1 MTFRRALTGTR
12 KGKSQYSPICPIKKK
27 RKRNKKGVGAKGMEE
42 PVWMRGAKRRIEPV
56 RPDVAAAVGLCAH
69 SNRDDNSVLSQ
80 RQRQRLDD
88 IAVRLGVA
96 PSPQGT
102 CAALAAALGDEW
114 TNASESAD
122 IFAAEEARAM
132 GPLSV
137 APSRALL
144 SGIAWSDLPPE
155 MQVPI
160 VRDLVERDPRAAA
173 ALYATGLAGARPFIG
188 ETHMAFIVDD
198 QGALNQVN
206 VPLIEYA
213 RLAAAFGETDPL
225 DLFLASA
232 TCSLKALASWYA
244 SSDIRPNAEPAPNAQ
259 SIMRAPTGVSD
270 AYVSALGEGLSNE
283 AVDDIPL
290 QQLTWAIERLPADP
304 TIFDVARSILTG
316 PLPGDAANVARQW
329 YEFVTTPSTPVGRSY
344 VPTDKIG
351 VRSEVLRVR
360 PSVVP
365 QTLAVTAHERGIP
378 LGVFPEPF
386 NADAFRGMRLVG
398 TVPSEQVRAWF
409 LPYVTDQPR
418 ESKALDAWIAGPRF
432 MRGAASTGLVDTLR
446 NRTRQDPLPLVD
458 AVDTIGEAIQDHV
471 PTTGGCA
478 AYLPSALVPDF
489 AWLFTPSRGWLVRYK
504 GRFWLFFQPRST
516 AIEQALA
523 MAADRDSH
531 A

>member
-1 MTFRRALTGTR
+1 
-12 KGKSQYSPICPIKKK
+12 
-27 RKRNKKGVGAKGMEE
+27 MEE
-42 PVWMRGAKRRIEPV
+42 SLWMRGAKRRIESV

-69 SNRDDNSVLSQ
+69 NDDDGGTNALSQ

-114 TNASESAD
+114 TNASQSAD

-137 APSRALL
+137 GPTQALL

-160 VRDLVERDPRAAA
+160 VRDLVERDPRSAV
-173 ALYATGLAGARPFIG
+173 ALYATGLAGAQPFIG
-188 ETHMAFIVDD
+188 ETHVALAVDD
-198 QGALNQVN
+198 TGALNQVD

-244 SSDIRPNAEPAPNAQ
+244 SSDIRPDAKPAPDAQ
-259 SIMRAPTGVSD
+259 SIMRAPTATTS
-270 AYVSALGEGLSNE
+270 AYMSALGEGITNE
-283 AVDDIPL
+283 ALDDIPL
-290 QQLTWAIERLPADP
+290 QQLTWAVDRLLASH
-304 TIFDVARSILTG
+304 TMREARSILTG
-316 PLPGDAANVARQW
+316 PLPGDAASIARQW
-329 YEFVTTPSTPVGRSY
+329 YGFVTVPSTPAGRSY
-344 VPTDKIG
+344 VPTDRIG
-351 VRSEVLRVR
+351 VRSDVLRVR

-365 QTLAVTAHERGIP
+365 QTLAVTARGRGIP
-378 LGVFPEPF
+378 LGMFPEPF
-386 NADAFRGMRLVG
+386 NADAFREMRLVG
-398 TVPSEQVRAWF
+398 AVPPDQVRAWF
-409 LPYVTDQPR
+409 SPYLTDQPR
-418 ESKALDAWIAGPRF
+418 ELKALDAWLGGPRA

-446 NRTRQDPLPLVD
+446 DRTAQDPWPLTNV
-458 AVDTIGEAIQDHV
+458 VDTIAEIVQDHV
-471 PTTGGCA
+471 PTSGGCA
-478 AYLPSALVPDF
+478 AYLPSALVPGF

-504 GRFWLFFQPRST
+504 GQFWLFFQPRST

-523 MAADRDSH
+523 MAANRDSRP
-531 A
+531 